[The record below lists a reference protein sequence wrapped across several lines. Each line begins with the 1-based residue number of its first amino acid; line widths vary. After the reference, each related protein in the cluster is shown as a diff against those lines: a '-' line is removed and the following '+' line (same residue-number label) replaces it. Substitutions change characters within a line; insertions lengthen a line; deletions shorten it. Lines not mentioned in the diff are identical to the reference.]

1 MSDWRPGATR
11 AVLQARA
18 ALLCRLRAFFAER
31 QVLEVDTPLLA
42 RYSVSDPAIESLCV
56 VARGADGHTNCGRG
70 AQFLQTSPEFFMK
83 RLLAAGSGDI
93 YQLGK
98 VFRAGESGA
107 RHNPEFT
114 LLEWYR
120 LGFTL
125 DELIDEVGA
134 LVAACLGRSG
144 WRRVSYRALFARH
157 LAVDPHRASVE
168 VLERVARARLD
179 LGALALDGDAWLNLL
194 MSHCIEP
201 AIAADGLV
209 FVHDYP
215 ESQAALARC
224 TRRAGRCVAE
234 RFELYVDGVEI
245 ANGYR
250 ELLDPEELKR
260 RAALDNE
267 KRRRAGRAARDL
279 DPRLLAA
286 LRSGLPDCSG
296 VALGVDRLLLLQLG
310 AQRLD
315 EVMPFSAERC

>member
-11 AVLQARA
+11 AVLQARG
-18 ALLCRLRAFFAER
+18 ALLGRLRDFFARR

-42 RYSVSDPAIESLCV
+42 RYGVSDPAIEPLRV
-56 VARGADGHTNCGRG
+56 VAASAGGPTNPDRP

-83 RLLAAGSGDI
+83 RLLAAGVGDI

-98 VFRAGESGA
+98 VFRDGELGA

-125 DELIDEVGA
+125 DELIDEVGT
-134 LVAACLGRSG
+134 LVAACLGRSH
-144 WRRVSYRALFARH
+144 WRCISYQTLFARH
-157 LAVDPHRASVE
+157 LGLDPHRASAE
-168 VLERVARARLD
+168 MLARTARERLD
-179 LGALALDGDAWLNLL
+179 LGGLAVDRDAWLDLL

-209 FVHDYP
+209 FVYDYP

-224 TRRAGRCVAE
+224 IQSDGVRVAE
-234 RFELYVDGVEI
+234 RFELYADGVEI

-250 ELLDPEELKR
+250 ELLDPEELER
-260 RAALDNE
+260 RAALDNA
-267 KRRRAGRAARDL
+267 RRRRSGREAREL

-296 VALGVDRLLLLQLG
+296 VALGVDRLLLLQLN
-310 AQRLD
+310 ARRLD
-315 EVMPFSAERC
+315 DVVPFSAERC

>member
-11 AVLQARA
+11 AVLQARG
-18 ALLCRLRAFFAER
+18 ALLRRLRDFFAER

-42 RYSVSDPAIESLCV
+42 RYGVSDPAIEPLCV
-56 VARGADGHTNCGRG
+56 VAPGADGRTNPGP

-83 RLLAAGSGDI
+83 RLLAAGCGDI

-125 DELIDEVGA
+125 NELIDEVGA
-134 LVAACLGRSG
+134 LVAACLGRCD
-144 WRRVSYRALFARH
+144 WRRVSYRTLFAQH
-157 LAVDPHRASVE
+157 LDLDPHSASAE
-168 VLERVARARLD
+168 MLERAARARLD
-179 LGALALDGDAWLNLL
+179 LGALTLDGDGWLDLL

-224 TRRAGRCVAE
+224 ARRAGAGVAE

-250 ELLDPEELKR
+250 ELLDPEELQR
-260 RAALDNE
+260 RARLDND
-267 KRRRAGRAARDL
+267 RRRRSGREARDL

-315 EVMPFSAERC
+315 QVMPFSAERC